1 VGELIT
7 IPLTSER
14 KAVGVLA
21 SLRRLEAEYQVG
33 QQAERRPPGLG
44 GAHTRTQI
52 GAILRQGFAGLG
64 QALVGGVL
72 GLTLAAICIP
82 VLRALPWA
90 SDIFGRAEGALCGL
104 AAGIAA
110 GLALGLV
117 VHLAGRWRAN
127 QATADEAMV
136 ASATVDGD
144 VSWLVSY
151 VSCQRDE
158 TGIGQLRVS
167 VLRLCLPEAAE
178 GRLRT
183 LLERA
188 AATSAT

>member
-1 VGELIT
+1 
-7 IPLTSER
+7 
-14 KAVGVLA
+14 
-21 SLRRLEAEYQVG
+21 
-33 QQAERRPPGLG
+33 
-44 GAHTRTQI
+44 
-52 GAILRQGFAGLG
+52 
-64 QALVGGVL
+64 
-72 GLTLAAICIP
+72 
-82 VLRALPWA
+82 
-90 SDIFGRAEGALCGL
+90 
-104 AAGIAA
+104 
-110 GLALGLV
+110 V

-167 VLRLCLPEAAE
+167 VLRLCVPEAAE